1 VNTSEC
7 YEGALGLPRANGSTN
22 APRGNARVY
31 PGTRRTEARRARLR
45 RRLRRGCAAD
55 PHASHA
61 GARARRPQ
69 ATLGARRAAPRR
81 CAQDGSRRVTCAPR
95 RGTACRTGG
104 ARPPR
109 ATPGLGRHE
118 QRQATPDQGARGE
131 VGARHAMA
139 APHRGLG
146 HATAAR
152 RGRAER
158 RAGSRVAPR
167 RAEQGA
173 RGEDAPPRH
182 GRASQGAGL
191 HHGRAERRDGEEG
204 GRGRK
209 RWGGS
214 PRRTRRHGRMASGQG
229 RLRAVRATWERERE
243 RETLAEYGARGSSW
257 GMKPPHLT
265 EAVREGA
272 AWQTGPTHGPR
283 C

>member
-1 VNTSEC
+1 MHVNTSEC

-173 RGEDAPPRH
+173 RGERLAG
-182 GRASQGAGL
+182 GRAAPWPRRAPGRGGGRSGKKEMGRLTAEDEAARTDGVGAGAAP
-191 HHGRAERRDGEEG
+191 GGEG
-204 GRGRK
+204 DLGK
-209 RWGGS
+209 
-214 PRRTRRHGRMASGQG
+214 
-229 RLRAVRATWERERE
+229 RERE
-243 RETLAEYGARGSSW
+243 GDVGGIRSTGQFLGHEAPTSHRG
-257 GMKPPHLT
+257 G
-265 EAVREGA
+265 
-272 AWQTGPTHGPR
+272 
-283 C
+283 